1 MPKRVT
7 LLNPKSAPK
16 PGMYSHVAIAETG
29 GRIAY
34 VAGQTSVDMA
44 GNPVSPTDFGGQ
56 IPVVFGHLGRIF
68 EELGCDY
75 SDVLQYTSYLV
86 GTDKRE
92 AWQKGR
98 SELFKTIY
106 PGGKYPPNTL
116 LIVSGLAKPEYLL
129 EISAIVRLRD

>member
-1 MPKRVT
+1 MSKGVT
-7 LLNPKSAPK
+7 FLNPKSAPK
-16 PGMYSHVAIAETG
+16 PGMYSHVAIAEP

-34 VAGQTSVDMA
+34 VAGQTSVDLG
-44 GNPVSPTDFGGQ
+44 GNPVSATDFAGQ

-75 SDVLQYTSYLV
+75 TDVLQYTSYLV

-98 SELFKTIY
+98 AELFKTIY
-106 PGGKYPPNTL
+106 PDAKYPPNTL

-129 EISAIVRLRD
+129 EVSAIIRLAS

>member
-1 MPKRVT
+1 MTKGVT
-7 LLNPKSAPK
+7 YLNPSSAPK
-16 PGMYSHVAIAETG
+16 PGMFSHVAIAEG

-34 VAGQTSVDMA
+34 VAGQTATDMA
-44 GNPVSPTDFGGQ
+44 GTPVSATDFSGQ

-68 EELGCDY
+68 KELGADW
-75 SDVLQYTSYLV
+75 SDVLQYTTYLV

-98 SELFKTIY
+98 ADLFTTIY
-106 PGGKYPPNTL
+106 PDGKFPPNTL

-129 EISAIVRLRD
+129 EISAIIRLKD